1 MVRESFLGTVVFLQ
15 AFSSVAVGIWLKIAL
30 ATYLVWASRRFY
42 ADPMGYFRRLARTAG
57 TVLPELPAVRE
68 LVRWL
73 ACFCLWGGCFI
84 IASAVTAQMFNLHG
98 WTYAIVLVVL
108 AAIATYLLLP
118 EIDKPQANHE
128 LGTDSEDIRRMK

>member
-1 MVRESFLGTVVFLQ
+1 LVSETLLGTVVFLQ
-15 AFSSVAVGIWLKIAL
+15 AFSSAALGVWLKIAL
-30 ATYLVWASRRFY
+30 ATYLVWVSRRFY

-118 EIDKPQANHE
+118 TAGEVQGRSRE
-128 LGTDSEDIRRMK
+128 DSDIRG